1 MAEGSETAGAGL
13 QDALERLCSSRT
25 LRLKPETPVCV
36 AVIGL
41 DRYLSDERV
50 TDGYS
55 YDVTVTDGR
64 WRVKCH
70 LSSALHPLVQSNALR
85 CGSCVSVTQLSFV
98 YDERRV
104 GQSYVCLEE
113 LECGGEDAGIL
124 SSIKTLN
131 ALRWWTRD
139 EIGNSMLWHADA
151 PLQSGRKHYLSLWN
165 NEDPHGG
172 VWIPSTPPPDT
183 VIDVSKICLLGD
195 LDVFFASS
203 RRPLPLLVRVLHRSR
218 LRYYGKP
225 GQNIDFP
232 FQAYFEVA
240 DQSGVMSMVLWNDL
254 CPEWYHRLVVGSVV
268 YLQHYSLKKSYQNR
282 SRPQISSLP
291 LLSFTNTEI
300 CLNPR
305 SPSAIITV
313 IPPKGVQPQWS
324 LPDITYNF
332 STRHEIESLSSNQ
345 ACDVIGLV
353 TYVGR
358 VERIR
363 NRNSI
368 PEKFWTYRWVHA
380 VDGTSGSP
388 FILEIF
394 ASSQPDIFN
403 NICPMTYLVCTQ
415 MRVCREACCSV
426 YLTSS
431 TETQLFIT
439 GCHKKQPYVSDPKV
453 KAFIQWTKTLKDSV
467 ILRKTA
473 VGGHYCYPPP
483 SPTFTPHTTT
493 ANTTATAG
501 QGASLP
507 LMAVA
512 DLQGEIES
520 LQYRECRRFAIQGH
534 ITAVRY
540 HHWPQKALQSGVTAE
555 QNAPQRIQQLEGGS
569 VAASGGSAPSSSTGN
584 MEQSERPSAAPPSD
598 STSSPK
604 RRRIDQGS
612 KALQGSYWT
621 RAKVQSERQMKL
633 LEEEEEGGE
642 EGESNQTT
650 WTAQSPHI
658 TDNSETGSVPD
669 SQPPIVQ
676 PSASWESSMWPLL
689 KQDVTTCISC
699 GSLDPESVPERFR
712 FDDRDV
718 LLHRINLSPSRW
730 TPDVPLSTSSETHT
744 PVDCAGYL
752 TLTVLGLNQQAAVD
766 VLFIPVFSPE
776 DPRGVG
782 MPARVHDNT
791 LMSCLSSGHMC
802 VQADGTHLSA
812 EALMSSAPA
821 LEEERLV
828 CVLDVCLLGQ
838 NKVEIM
844 CSKIY
849 RTADITPV

>member
-1 MAEGSETAGAGL
+1 MAEGSETAGPGL

-25 LRLKPETPVCV
+25 LRLRPEPPVCV
-36 AVIGL
+36 AVTAL
-41 DRYLSDERV
+41 DRYLSDERA

-55 YDVTVTDGR
+55 YDVTVTDGT

-70 LSSALHPLVQSNALR
+70 LSPALHPLVQRNALR
-85 CGSCVSVTQLSFV
+85 CGSCLSVTQLSFV
-98 YDERRV
+98 YDERRF

-113 LECGGEDAGIL
+113 LECGAEDAGIL
-124 SSIKTLN
+124 SSIKTPN

-139 EIGNSMLWHADA
+139 EIGNSVLWYADA
-151 PLQSGRKHYLSLWN
+151 PLQSSRKHYLSLWN
-165 NEDPHGG
+165 NEDPHGR
-172 VWIPSTPPPDT
+172 VWIPNIPAPDT

-300 CLNPR
+300 CLNPHN
-305 SPSAIITV
+305 PSAVITV
-313 IPPKGVQPQWS
+313 IPPKSVQPQWS
-324 LPDITYNF
+324 LPDVTYNF

-380 VDGTSGSP
+380 VDGTSDSP

-403 NICPMTYLVCTQ
+403 NICPMTYLVCSQ
-415 MRVCREACCSV
+415 MRVCREAGCSV

-493 ANTTATAG
+493 ATAG

-520 LQYRECRRFAIQGH
+520 LQYRECRRLAIQGH

-540 HHWPQKALQSGVTAE
+540 HRWPQTALQSGVTAE
-555 QNAPQRIQQLEGGS
+555 QSTSQRIQQLEGGS
-569 VAASGGSAPSSSTGN
+569 VAASGGSAPSSSTGSV
-584 MEQSERPSAAPPSD
+584 EQSERPSAAPPSD

-604 RRRIDQGS
+604 RRRIEQRTT
-612 KALQGSYWT
+612 ALQGPYWT
-621 RAKVQSERQMKL
+621 RMRVRSERQMKL
-633 LEEEEEGGE
+633 LEEEEEEEEEGGE
-642 EGESNQTT
+642 EGDSNQTT
-650 WTAQSPHI
+650 QTAPQT
-658 TDNSETGSVPD
+658 TDNSETGSIPD
-669 SQPPIVQ
+669 SQPAIVQ
-676 PSASWESSMWPLL
+676 PSASWESSTWPLL
-689 KQDVTTCISC
+689 KQDVTSCVSC

-718 LLHRINLSPSRW
+718 LLHRINLSPSKW
-730 TPDVPLSTSSETHT
+730 TPDVPLSTTSETHT
-744 PVDCAGYL
+744 AVDCAGYL

-766 VLFIPVFSPE
+766 ALFIPVFSPE

-802 VQADGTHLSA
+802 VQANGTHLSA

-838 NKVEIM
+838 NKVEII
-844 CSKIY
+844 CSKVY
-849 RTADITPV
+849 RTADVTPV